1 MKTHF
6 WEKVAWF
13 VISFLFFFW
22 NEKRQK
28 GKIIFSIFNTCL
40 IPKRLYLYKKKQYC
54 PQTDMENGSVV
65 VVEVRHIFR
74 HLSSNT
80 VLEAS
85 ATSACTRCI
94 STMSRTKPWMRE
106 REGCRCFLG
115 TPWKSYRP
123 PFFMGWWPTSFT
135 MFYDV
140 RVCFVIIEMVVDFQG
155 VHGRSST
162 VYIHVDL

>member
-1 MKTHF
+1 MICHLVF
-6 WEKVAWF
+6 
-13 VISFLFFFW
+13 IFLL
-22 NEKRQK
+22 ERKKAKRQDH
-28 GKIIFSIFNTCL
+28 IFNFQ
-40 IPKRLYLYKKKQYC
+40 YLPHSKTTISLQKKQYC